1 MCLLLTLCYSS
12 QNAPLEEVIPEEV
25 IPEAV
30 NPVSTSEE
38 SPPEDD
44 IVDDDDD
51 YDSVC
56 NWHALLMKR
65 VS

>member
-44 IVDDDDD
+44 IVDEDDD

-56 NWHALLMKR
+56 N
-65 VS
+65 